1 MEAARR
7 FRKLSGRREIR
18 DRLVLLDADRIAQ
31 DRHAG
36 RDAVAAARRY
46 EFRIVLLTPNLEG
59 LLLRLHPGREQT
71 KPVAN
76 LAERE
81 LRKLWPDYRKPPE
94 ARELRR
100 RFLLADLRRAAEH
113 DDHLGTL
120 LEVLGL

>member
-1 MEAARR
+1 MPRRPVPQRRVIFIGVEGPSERR
-7 FRKLSGRREIR
+7 F
-18 DRLVLLDADRIAQ
+18 VQ
-31 DRHAG
+31 W